1 MRCGTEEGVLLLSV
15 ALDVLETPWIFLASH
30 YFMPILKFH
39 PFCKI
44 SNHHYHRDENDLFLV
59 FESVQYFTEEVW
71 ASKIERNHISQYP
84 VLSFL
89 PFLILPSFYCS
100 SSFPFCFLES
110 SIFISLH
117 NKEQH
122 GPSSWVSC
130 PSYNPTHQ
138 NQYL

>member
-1 MRCGTEEGVLLLSV
+1 MWHRGGCFTFVCGSRRLRNSVDFSCLTLLY
-15 ALDVLETPWIFLASH
+15 A
-30 YFMPILKFH
+30 YFKFH